1 MNMLTFLI
9 CSSNFPLFT
18 LLCII
23 IFCRYEVMHRSIFSK
38 FRRVEQ
44 VNMYLLLGQ
53 REKLL
58 THTLKKLPKTV
69 SVLDH
74 IWLPV
79 AFVYCMN
86 YGITLVFIFALSAP
100 TASPQV
106 MGTLQP
112 SSAFV
117 DPTYIYSTDSSSVLG
132 TPVTNLPLSSLNFN
146 APPPASLPQVTTG
159 LFVLNAIML
168 FSLHLSLK
176 IGLFHFVCS
185 SNDESYANLES
196 FLIVRWHGMDW
207 IWTSRS
213 C

>member
-1 MNMLTFLI
+1 
-9 CSSNFPLFT
+9 
-18 LLCII
+18 
-23 IFCRYEVMHRSIFSK
+23 
-38 FRRVEQ
+38 
-44 VNMYLLLGQ
+44 
-53 REKLL
+53 
-58 THTLKKLPKTV
+58 
-69 SVLDH
+69 
-74 IWLPV
+74 
-79 AFVYCMN
+79 MN

-112 SSAFV
+112 SPAFV

-176 IGLFHFVCS
+176 IGLFHFI
-185 SNDESYANLES
+185 L
-196 FLIVRWHGMDW
+196 G
-207 IWTSRS
+207 
-213 C
+213 